1 MPVVGEVA
9 GGRQA
14 PAQLAEP
21 TDGTS
26 GSGAPVGSTMTKGMF
41 QDLSRCFTSAG
52 REENTSTTPRGLRR
66 STPSIQSGPGACRV
80 PLRVSTTSARLARAT
95 ASTPRTS
102 SIAQTLSSSGKTS
115 STSWE
120 RGGLGV
126 RRR

>member
-1 MPVVGEVA
+1 MLEAAPHAVVAVPD
-9 GGRQA
+9 Q
-14 PAQLAEP
+14 
-21 TDGTS
+21 
-26 GSGAPVGSTMTKGMF
+26 GMF

-52 REENTSTTPRGLRR
+52 REENTQHDTAR
-66 STPSIQSGPGACRV
+66 SAPEHPSIQSGPGACRV

-102 SIAQTLSSSGKTS
+102 SIAQTLSSSWKTS